1 MQQKRPLQSLSILS
15 FVPCGAASHLLSAK
29 SPRRNHRTR
38 PLIRSTLPLQAS
50 SSVWLQEASTEPIAI
65 EEGGI
70 ASLDGASQMSAAEGC
85 LRFIN
90 YAWTQFH
97 AVGEHEVFLSTY
109 MSDSILLKTCA
120 LHVPCR

>member
-1 MQQKRPLQSLSILS
+1 MLVQQQRPLQSHPIVS
-15 FVPCGAASHLLSAK
+15 FAPCGAASHLLSARK
-29 SPRRNHRTR
+29 PRRNRRTR
-38 PLIRSTLPLQAS
+38 PLIRSTLPVQAL
-50 SSVWLQEASTEPIAI
+50 SSVSLQEASTEPIAV

-97 AVGEHEVFLSTY
+97 AVGGDEVFSSTRVF
-109 MSDSILLKTCA
+109 DSILLQT
-120 LHVPCR
+120 